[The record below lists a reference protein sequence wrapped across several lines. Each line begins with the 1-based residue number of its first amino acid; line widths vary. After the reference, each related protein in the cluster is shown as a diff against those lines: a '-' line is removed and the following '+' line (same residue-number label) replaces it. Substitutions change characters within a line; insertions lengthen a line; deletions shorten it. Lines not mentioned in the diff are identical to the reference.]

1 MNTALLDETKTYPS
15 EPVSLVCVGTAG
27 DELVSTEWTRHAGVE
42 LTTTGTGIA
51 ISTLGNQD
59 SDLAVDLACKM
70 LACSSFP
77 VMP

>member
-15 EPVSLVCVGTAG
+15 EPVSLVCAGTAG
-27 DELVSTEWTRHAGVE
+27 DELVSTEWTQHAGVE
-42 LTTTGTGIA
+42 LTTMGTSNI

-59 SDLAVDLACKM
+59 SNLAADLACKM

-77 VMP
+77 VVP